1 MIPPEKDCSPGITQ
15 RTCWIVCGS
24 RTFTDYEMMKTYL
37 DALADEYG
45 PPTVL
50 VNGAMAGAD
59 ALSSYWAYER
69 KINTLAYGAM
79 WGTYGGSAGPRR
91 NADMAQ
97 QLSADSGRDICAAF
111 TDKPLATSRGTKDMV
126 GKATAILGGK
136 RVFVFEEGV
145 SP

>member
-1 MIPPEKDCSPGITQ
+1 MTP

-24 RTFTDYEMMKTYL
+24 RTFDNYEVMKTHL
-37 DALADEYG
+37 DALADQCG
-45 PPTVL
+45 APTVI

-59 ALSSYWAYER
+59 ALSSFWAYER

-97 QLSADSGRDICAAF
+97 QLSADSGRDLCAAF
-111 TDKPLATSRGTKDMV
+111 TDKPLAMSRGTKDMV

-136 RVFVFEEGV
+136 RVFVFESNPYPQVQNGDDR
-145 SP
+145 